1 MVDDIVGRILEKL
14 EKLEIDG
21 DTLFVFTSDNG
32 SENSYPQFGHEP
44 SYRYRGHKSDIWDG
58 GHRIPYIVRWQGH
71 IAPDSTTDQTVSLSD
86 LFATFAEI
94 LDIRVQNNEAEDSVS
109 NLSLWLGQDSPV
121 WNHTVSS
128 SGNGMFAIR
137 KGKWKLDMCPGY
149 GGFDEGPDVDKLPP
163 VQLYDMEQD
172 VGETT
177 NLCNEHPEIVAS
189 LTELLTKTVI
199 DGRSTPGTPQK
210 NTGPEWWSQL
220 TWLEQP

>member
-1 MVDDIVGRILEKL
+1 
-14 EKLEIDG
+14 
-21 DTLFVFTSDNG
+21 
-32 SENSYPQFGHEP
+32 
-44 SYRYRGHKSDIWDG
+44 
-58 GHRIPYIVRWQGH
+58 
-71 IAPDSTTDQTVSLSD
+71 
-86 LFATFAEI
+86 
-94 LDIRVQNNEAEDSVS
+94 
-109 NLSLWLGQDSPV
+109 
-121 WNHTVSS
+121 
-128 SGNGMFAIR
+128 
-137 KGKWKLDMCPGY
+137 MCPGS